1 MNHEIN
7 FFLLCFMQFGN
18 KTVVHDYFHFDL
30 LKLTVRKEGGKD
42 ASIFCIVWL
51 GAGDHTTLLF
61 TVFLE

>member
-1 MNHEIN
+1 
-7 FFLLCFMQFGN
+7 MQFGN